1 MPKDSHSE
9 FRTVRGYQKLNQQAG
24 QLTPALEDYLEM
36 VFRCCET
43 NKYTRVGKIAELLNV
58 TPSSASKMVFKLTN
72 LGYLKYEQ
80 REIILL
86 TDSGREAGAFLLKRH
101 NTIERFFKLIGI
113 RDSLEETEL
122 VEHSLNRHTVK
133 HLEVLLNFFKESPS
147 TANNLNEFQKKALR

>member
-36 VFRCCET
+36 VYRCCEAD
-43 NKYTRVGKIAELLNV
+43 NYTRVGRIAELLNV

-86 TDSGREAGAFLLKRH
+86 TDNGRETGAFLLKRH
-101 NTIERFFKLIGI
+101 NTIEQFFKLIGI

-122 VEHSLNRHTVK
+122 VEHSLNRHTIK
-133 HLEVLLNFFKESPS
+133 HLEVLLDFFKENPS
-147 TANNLNEFQKKALR
+147 TSGSLTKFQKKALH